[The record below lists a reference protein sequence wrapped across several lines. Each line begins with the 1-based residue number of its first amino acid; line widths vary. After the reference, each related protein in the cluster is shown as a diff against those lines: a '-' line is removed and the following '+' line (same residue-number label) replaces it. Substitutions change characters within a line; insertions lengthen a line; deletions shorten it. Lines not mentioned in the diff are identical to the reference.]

1 MMSLFNPHTAS
12 AGHYYCALLSIYV
25 NLLNMS
31 LYISQSDEMKEEKGD
46 GGKIRTKFMDLK
58 MKQFFS
64 GFSFE

>member
-31 LYISQSDEMKEEKGD
+31 LYISQSDEMRRRRIWRWRKNKNEVHGSKNEA
-46 GGKIRTKFMDLK
+46 IF
-58 MKQFFS
+58 
-64 GFSFE
+64 